1 MTRAI
6 NQRQHGRINQQ
17 YLLTA
22 SRCHSVVLMMIG
34 ALILALSMPGTQA
47 FGGDLEDVL
56 KAGKLRHLG
65 IPYANFVSNQGEG
78 LDVEV
83 MKLFAAYL
91 GVKYEFVESSWNN
104 IIPDLTGK
112 TINPKGSEV
121 EVTGSSPVRGDVI
134 GTGFTVLAW
143 REKIVDFS
151 TPAFPTGVWLIARAD
166 SALSPITPTGDIIKD
181 IEAVKSGLQGTSVL
195 AMKDSCLD
203 PALYHMQETGAEVKL
218 FPPERDLDE
227 MIPSVIAGSVDTT
240 LMDVPVALIALERWA
255 GEIKVVGPVSLQQE
269 MAYAFDKSALKLRA
283 EFEKFFSA
291 CKADNTYQGLVNKY
305 YPTVFSYYP
314 DFFKK

>member
-1 MTRAI
+1 MTKAI
-6 NQRQHGRINQQ
+6 NQRQVGRIKKQFP
-17 YLLTA
+17 LTA
-22 SRCHSVVLMMIG
+22 SRCHRAVLMMLG

-47 FGGDLEDVL
+47 FGGDLKDVL

-65 IPYANFVSNQGEG
+65 IPYANFVSNQGDG

-83 MKLFAAYL
+83 MKLFATYL
-91 GVKYEFVESSWNN
+91 GVKYEFVESSWNK

-112 TINPKGSEV
+112 TIHPKGNKV
-121 EVTGSSPVRGDVI
+121 EVTGNSPVRGDVI
-134 GTGFTVLAW
+134 ATGFTVLPW

-151 TPAFPTGVWLIARAD
+151 TPVFPTGVWLIARAD
-166 SALSPITPTGDIIKD
+166 SALNPITPTGDIIKD
-181 IEAVKSGLQGTSVL
+181 IAAVKSGLQGTSVL

-203 PALYHMQETGAEVKL
+203 PELYHMQETGAAVKL

-255 GEIKVVGPVSLQQE
+255 GEIKVVGPVSPQQE
-269 MAYAFDKSALKLRA
+269 MAYAFDKAALNLRA
-283 EFEKFFSA
+283 EFEKFFRA
-291 CKADNTYQGLVNKY
+291 CKADDTYQGLVNKY

>member
-1 MTRAI
+1 MTKAI
-6 NQRQHGRINQQ
+6 HQ
-17 YLLTA
+17 LLDSWIKKQFPFTA
-22 SRCHSVVLMMIG
+22 SRWLRGVLMMHC
-34 ALILALSMPGTQA
+34 ALILALSMPGAQA
-47 FGGDLEDVL
+47 FAGDLKDVL

-65 IPYANFVSNQGEG
+65 IPYANFVSNQGDG

-83 MKLFAAYL
+83 MKLFATYL

-104 IIPDLTGK
+104 IITDLTGR
-112 TINPKGSEV
+112 TIRPNGNEV
-121 EVTGSSPVRGDVI
+121 VVTGNSPVRGDVI
-134 GTGFTVLAW
+134 ATGFTVLPW

-151 TPAFPTGVWLIARAD
+151 TPVFPTGVWLIARAD
-166 SALSPITPTGDIIKD
+166 SALNPITPTGDIIKD

-195 AMKDSCLD
+195 VMKDSCLD
-203 PALYHMQETGAEVKL
+203 PELYHMQETGAAVKF

-269 MAYAFDKSALKLRA
+269 MAYAFDKEARNLRA

-291 CKADNTYQGLVNKY
+291 CKADDTYHELVNKY

>member
-1 MTRAI
+1 MTKSI
-6 NQRQHGRINQQ
+6 HQLLDSRIKKQFPF
-17 YLLTA
+17 TA
-22 SRCHSVVLMMIG
+22 SRCLSVVLMMHC
-34 ALILALSMPGTQA
+34 ALIMALSMPGTQA
-47 FGGDLEDVL
+47 FGGDLKAVL

-65 IPYANFVSNQGEG
+65 IPYANFVSNNGDG

-83 MKLFAAYL
+83 MRLFATYL

-104 IIPDLTGK
+104 IITDLTGK
-112 TINPKGSEV
+112 TIRPNGNGV
-121 EVTGSSPVRGDVI
+121 EVTGNSPVRGDVI
-134 GTGFTVLAW
+134 ATGFTVLPW

-151 TPAFPTGVWLIARAD
+151 TPVFPTGVWLIARAD
-166 SALSPITPTGDIIKD
+166 SALNPITPTGDIIKD

-195 AMKDSCLD
+195 VMKDSCLD
-203 PALYHMQETGAEVKL
+203 PELYHMQETGAAVKF

-255 GEIKVVGPVSLQQE
+255 GEIKVVGPVSLQQQ
-269 MAYAFDKSALKLRA
+269 MAYAFDKEARKLRA

-291 CKADNTYQGLVNKY
+291 CKADDTYHALVNKY

>member
-1 MTRAI
+1 MTQAI
-6 NQRQHGRINQQ
+6 SQRQPDRFKKQ
-17 YLLTA
+17 YPLTS
-22 SRCHSVVLMMIG
+22 SRCFRVVFMMLST
-34 ALILALSMPGTQA
+34 LILVMSMPGTQA
-47 FGGDLEDVL
+47 FGRDLEDVL

-65 IPYANFVSNQGEG
+65 IPYANFVSSQGEG
-78 LDVEV
+78 LDVEM
-83 MKLFAAYL
+83 MKRFAAYL
-91 GVKYEFVESSWNN
+91 GVQYEYVESSWNN
-104 IIPDLTGK
+104 IIADLTGK
-112 TINPKGSEV
+112 AIHPRGDEV

-134 GTGFTVLAW
+134 GTGFTVLPW

-166 SALSPITPTGDIIKD
+166 SALNPITPTGDIKKD
-181 IEAVKSGLQGTSVL
+181 IEAVKSGLRGISVL

-203 PALYHMQETGAEVKL
+203 PELYHMQETGAAVKL
-218 FPPERDLDE
+218 FPPYRDLDE

-283 EFEKFFSA
+283 EFEKFFSV
-291 CKADNTYQGLVNKY
+291 CKADNTYYGLVDKY

-314 DFFKK
+314 DFFAK